1 MAKKLNITMKL
12 GKEVTAQEVLALKPY
27 SILVATGSNVI
38 SIPLEGLDQVQT
50 VQAHDV
56 LANDMQFANKKVV
69 VIGGGITGL
78 ETALYINR
86 QGTNQVSV
94 VDMLPEWPVD
104 MLDMRYQ
111 NEALLEVRHCNDQGV
126 ALFYNNKVVK
136 FADGKLFIE
145 STKDG
150 EVKELPQT

>member
-1 MAKKLNITMKL
+1 MKL

-50 VQAHDV
+50 VQAHDE

-94 VDMLPEWPVD
+94 VDVLVACA
-104 MLDMRYQ
+104 R
-111 NEALLEVRHCNDQGV
+111 LLGWCPF
-126 ALFYNNKVVK
+126 APWYVV
-136 FADGKLFIE
+136 
-145 STKDG
+145 G
-150 EVKELPQT
+150 E

>member
-1 MAKKLNITMKL
+1 MKL
-12 GKEVTAQEVLALKPY
+12 GKEGTAQEVLALKPY

-38 SIPLEGLDQVQT
+38 SIPLEGLDHVQT
-50 VQAHDV
+50 DQAHDV

-104 MLDMRYQ
+104 MLDMR
-111 NEALLEVRHCNDQGV
+111 
-126 ALFYNNKVVK
+126 
-136 FADGKLFIE
+136 
-145 STKDG
+145 
-150 EVKELPQT
+150 